1 MGIRDV
7 AWSAIKWK
15 FIKNR
20 LGYNDEEMKIFRENP
35 RNEDVLN
42 IAPEVQKK
50 TIIVEVVDSHGCNS
64 QHKVGDKFYFD
75 GAGNLLTK
83 LCPKRICVYALN
95 AITMQIFTA
104 GELICAG
111 VDPNEMRFKRAACF
125 DVGLECGGWGR
136 IAMEICV
143 EDRKKA

>member
-15 FIKNR
+15 YIKNR
-20 LGYNDEEMKIFRENP
+20 LGYNDEEMKIFRKNP

-50 TIIVEVVDSHGCNS
+50 TIIAEVVDSHGCNS
-64 QHKVGDKFYFD
+64 QHKVADKFYFD

-83 LCPKRICVYALN
+83 CY
-95 AITMQIFTA
+95 IF
-104 GELICAG
+104 
-111 VDPNEMRFKRAACF
+111 
-125 DVGLECGGWGR
+125 
-136 IAMEICV
+136 
-143 EDRKKA
+143 